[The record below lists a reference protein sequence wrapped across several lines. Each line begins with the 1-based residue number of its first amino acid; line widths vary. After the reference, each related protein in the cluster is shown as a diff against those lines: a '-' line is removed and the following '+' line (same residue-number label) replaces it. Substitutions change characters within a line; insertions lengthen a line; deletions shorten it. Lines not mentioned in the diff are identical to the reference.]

1 MHRDDNSIVCN
12 TSKLETTQIYIGYI
26 FKSQDI
32 LILWKTINENE
43 RIAQISTNLEE
54 S

>member
-1 MHRDDNSIVCN
+1 MHRDNSIVCN
-12 TSKLETTQIYIGYI
+12 TSKLETIQISIEYI

-32 LILWKTINENE
+32 LILWETINKNE